1 MGAKRILFIDDQD
14 DIKTLAQFCL
24 ESEAGWTMIGA
35 SNGKEG
41 IAIAEQEQPDA
52 ILLDAMMPELDG
64 IQTIAMLQNNP
75 ATKDIPTIFIT
86 AKAQASDRRRFYNAG
101 AKGVINKPFDS
112 LTLASQISGFLG
124 WESTIKQ
131 TVPLEGTNY

>member
-1 MGAKRILFIDDQD
+1 MKAKRILFIDDEE

-24 ESEAGWTMIGA
+24 ETEAGWSMMSAASGA
-35 SNGKEG
+35 EG
-41 IAIAEQEQPDA
+41 IAIACSQQPDA

-64 IQTIAMLQNNP
+64 LQTIARLLNNP
-75 ATKDIPTIFIT
+75 ETKNIPVIFIT
-86 AKAQASDRRRFYNAG
+86 AKAQASDRRRFYQAG

-124 WESTIKQ
+124 W
-131 TVPLEGTNY
+131 

>member
-1 MGAKRILFIDDQD
+1 MGAKRILFIDDED

-24 ESEAGWTMIGA
+24 ESEAGWSMISA
-35 SNGKEG
+35 SDGKSG
-41 IAIAEQEQPDA
+41 IAIAETEQPDA
-52 ILLDAMMPELDG
+52 ILLDAMMPDIDG
-64 IQTIAMLQNNP
+64 LETIAKLQDNP
-75 ATKDIPTIFIT
+75 KTKNIPTIFIT

-124 WESTIKQ
+124 W
-131 TVPLEGTNY
+131 

>member
-1 MGAKRILFIDDQD
+1 MKAKRILFIDDEE

-24 ESEAGWTMIGA
+24 ESEAGWEMMSA
-35 SNGKEG
+35 SGGIEG
-41 IAIAEQEQPDA
+41 LEIAETEQPDA
-52 ILLDAMMPELDG
+52 ILLDAMMPEIDG
-64 IQTIAMLQNNP
+64 LQTLAKLRLNP
-75 ATKDIPTIFIT
+75 KTKNIPTIFIT

-124 WESTIKQ
+124 W
-131 TVPLEGTNY
+131 

>member
-1 MGAKRILFIDDQD
+1 MPAKRILFIDDED

-24 ESEAGWTMIGA
+24 EYEAGWSMIGA
-35 SNGKEG
+35 SSGMEG
-41 IAIAEQEQPDA
+41 IAIALKEQPDA
-52 ILLDAMMPELDG
+52 ILLDAMMPEFDG
-64 IQTIAMLQNNP
+64 IQTLSKLQDNP
-75 ATKDIPTIFIT
+75 ATRNIPTIFIT

-124 WESTIKQ
+124 W
-131 TVPLEGTNY
+131 

>member
-1 MGAKRILFIDDQD
+1 MNAKRILFIDDED

-24 ESEAGWTMIGA
+24 EAEAGWSMIGA
-35 SNGKEG
+35 ANGLEG
-41 IAIAEQEQPDA
+41 IAIAQKEQPDA

-64 IQTIAMLQNNP
+64 LQTLAKLQDIP
-75 ATKDIPTIFIT
+75 TTKDIPTIFIT

-124 WESTIKQ
+124 W
-131 TVPLEGTNY
+131 

>member
-1 MGAKRILFIDDQD
+1 MGAKRILFIDDED
-14 DIKTLAQFCL
+14 DIKILAQFCL
-24 ESEAGWTMIGA
+24 ESEAGWSMIGA
-35 SNGKEG
+35 SSGKEG
-41 IAIAEQEQPDA
+41 IAIAEKEKPDA

-64 IQTIAMLQNNP
+64 IQTIVKLQENP
-75 ATKDIPTIFIT
+75 QTKDIPTIFIT

-124 WESTIKQ
+124 W
-131 TVPLEGTNY
+131 